1 MRRGIEQAGWRM
13 AIAAAA
19 AMLTFALV
27 CGSAMA
33 GELSGTIKN
42 GTDGKPGASLDVILI
57 KLQGGMQPVETIKSD
72 AHGNFKFDRPEIGQA
87 PMLVRVPFRGVN
99 YHTPVPPGTSTIE
112 VEIFNPT
119 DKASAVQVTQHDIV
133 VQPSNGTLLVG
144 EEFSVENH
152 TNPPV
157 AFFRN
162 DGTFNFTIPAGAQ
175 IGQVSAWS
183 AAGMPVT
190 QGPIDKSKGVTAV
203 AFPFRPGKNGVRL
216 SYTVPYP
223 GNHANLQLTS
233 LYAVPS
239 VFLVAPP
246 TMQIS
251 GAGFTPGG
259 QQEGWN
265 IYGHDAVAA
274 NASLEVNIAGTAPP
288 PSDDANAGGGGG
300 GAGGA
305 GSAGAA
311 GGAGANGAS
320 DPSVNSR
327 ASSAGETVTMP
338 GRMDN
343 VKWVLVAGF
352 GALFALGLIFLWRR
366 PAASMAVAGGGG
378 VSASIPA
385 QAAAP
390 TVSSRVSQASSVASA
405 GSQAGAGIAEMD
417 KEVRGGLDELKEK
430 LFRLELRHQAGTISE
445 EDYTRSRAQ
454 VEQTLRELVRG

>member
-1 MRRGIEQAGWRM
+1 MKLRVRRIGLRM
-13 AIAAAA
+13 SIAAAA
-19 AMLTFALV
+19 AMFTFALACV
-27 CGSAMA
+27 SAMA
-33 GELSGTIKN
+33 GELSGSIKN
-42 GTDGKPGASLDVILI
+42 GTDGKAGANLDVILI

-72 AHGNFKFDRPEIGQA
+72 AQGNFKFSRPEIGQA

-119 DKASAVQVTQHDIV
+119 DKASAVEVSQHDIV

-190 QGPIDKSKGVTAV
+190 QGTIDKGKNVSAI

-216 SYTVPYP
+216 SYTIPYP

-233 LYAVPS
+233 PYPVPS

-251 GAGFTPGG
+251 GPGFTPGG

-274 NASLEVNIAGTAPP
+274 NASLEVNVAGTAPP
-288 PSDDANAGGGGG
+288 PSDDASAGNGGGGAAG

-305 GSAGAA
+305 GGAA
-311 GGAGANGAS
+311 GAN

-327 ASSAGETVTMP
+327 ASSAGETVAMP

-343 VKWVLVAGF
+343 LKWVLVAGF
-352 GALFALGLIFLWRR
+352 GVLFALGLIFLWKR
-366 PAASMAVAGGGG
+366 PAATMAVAGGGAVG
-378 VSASIPA
+378 ASIPA
-385 QAAAP
+385 QSAVPAANLGMP
-390 TVSSRVSQASSVASA
+390 RVSEAGGARSSA
-405 GSQAGAGIAEMD
+405 QTGAGIAEMD

-445 EDYTRSRAQ
+445 EEYTRSRAQ